1 MKVAVFST
9 RKYDRE
15 YLNAAN
21 NDDFLSFTFI
31 EAFLTEDTVSLA
43 SDHEAVCLFVNDTCN
58 ASIIEKLQQLGI
70 KYIALRAAG
79 VTNVDLA
86 AEKNGIPVASV
97 PAYSPEAVAEY
108 AVGLLMLLVRKYHKA
123 NNRVREGNFLLDG
136 LVGFNVSSKT
146 VGIVGTGKI
155 GALTA
160 RILSKGF
167 GAKVLA
173 FDPMKDDDAAK
184 ESGFEYVSL
193 DELLEKSEI
202 ISLHCPLSDKNKH
215 MINDETIGKMKKELL
230 LNTSRG
236 GLVDTQA
243 LIRAEYFFQDSSE
256 KVMTDDVMARLLS
269 FYNVA
274 MTGHQAFLTEEALEN
289 IAETTFNNL
298 KQLKEKGTCDCLAA

>member
-1 MKVAVFST
+1 M
-9 RKYDRE
+9 KYDE
-15 YLNAAN
+15 QYLKAAN
-21 NDDFLSFTFI
+21 NNNDLLTFTFI
-31 EAFLTEDTVSLA
+31 EAFLTEKTVSLA

-58 ASIIEKLQQLGI
+58 ASIIEKLHQLGV

-79 VTNVDLA
+79 VTNVDLEA
-86 AEKNGIPVASV
+86 AEKFGIPVASV

-167 GAKVLA
+167 GVKVLA
-173 FDPMKDDDAAK
+173 FDPMKNDEAAK
-184 ESGFEYVSL
+184 ESGFDYASL
-193 DELLEKSEI
+193 DELLERSDI
-202 ISLHCPLSDKNKH
+202 ISLHCPLSGKNKH
-215 MINDETIGKMKKELL
+215 MINDETIGKMKKGVVL

-236 GLVDTQA
+236 GLIDNRA
-243 LIRAEYFFQDSSE
+243 LIR
-256 KVMTDDVMARLLS
+256 
-269 FYNVA
+269 
-274 MTGHQAFLTEEALEN
+274 
-289 IAETTFNNL
+289 
-298 KQLKEKGTCDCLAA
+298 